1 MASVFNQRASLA
13 DFMRRPGEHI
23 GKNIPH
29 CSKAREVI
37 AISVP
42 VDGEVLDPTDARLAD
57 INQDTARGKMHA
69 SLLKIFSMLVD
80 NISKLS
86 SVITSESKLTSVEA
100 RPITPGRLRVADFV
114 DRFGKVMAFAV
125 GESPLSKGD
134 SAAIEEDMMDVDE
147 ESSTSAFDV
156 YFQHMNRAAASEAS
170 AEAPPVAQL
179 EPYTSS
185 NFLEGLSPT
194 DPTVEVYIE
203 MVYGSSADQSGK
215 DKAAAAAEN
224 HMNANTVHLAQ
235 YAMEVERHYE
245 TNADHAIPDLEAEL
259 DVERTVLSSAK
270 ELVEERKIDSEDIP
284 AGLGKRDDERL
295 QCVTLWF
302 LSNTLISSWSML
314 RRMVDASVSDLD
326 ASTTSNTLYA
336 VRKDYLAEVTSA
348 SRPEGAEEDAQSNS
362 ISAMLLA
369 CGQEQAAFEET
380 AAPAAS
386 RAGASRSNGPA
397 PRKKSDRVAPGA
409 QGNVCITV
417 PVLNALTNDYAV
429 GDDDRSS
436 KAQLFQ
442 AGSGLMSRETNGD
455 LDPSIMFSAL
465 DAVEHHGDNCH
476 PEQSISR
483 FMETDGG
490 TYFVGGIMERDPEGF
505 LYFHLPVPELAT
517 RISPTDLG
525 SDYLIHCDLPKS
537 TGELAPVLGTCHDL
551 VPHQTLASIHMPGVI
566 PSSAH
571 SKATRRFMNDMN
583 GRSSMSSVIEADPA
597 AASTAHSDERAAR
610 LKYDMKSRIYAAAGV
625 ARAPRASPDT
635 AEPVKDA
642 SKSVLTFDPR
652 VLMEHSALLQI
663 DPDIQIQGTRI
674 RKCVDAVSALA
685 QSSDCTPN
693 RKSMLVASVR
703 NWASERIFECAS
715 SKRNNSPSMRAI
727 YDRASVMARTGA
739 STSKPFTDDLPPI
752 SDFLARQTTAVA
764 DYFSSTEAYK
774 TVMFWVMLQACFRC
788 DGVKSRRQNPHAVGP
803 GGGGKGVIARVIKE
817 LCNAF
822 TDGDNNHNSTI
833 EFVDHFSEKAFQS
846 AEDPFG
852 HNNQI
857 IIIEE
862 TPQGKMKNKDEGG
875 GANALLKNLLTS
887 IRTNVRILMNDPAT
901 GTRRV
906 IIVKNWVNI
915 AFFLMS
921 NAKRTHDLE
930 KAFTDRA
937 ITIIM
942 GDKGGTHNDISRAMA
957 EDSFKSADPVTEEKR
972 EDIRLK
978 FKELQAAN
986 ALLENQLA
994 FGGLTPTDDAAT
1006 MGMLTSI
1013 FSIMSRD
1020 SAFFVDGRMLEN
1032 ICAMARM
1039 LCLAEFWVAEFT
1051 LPTGQFYGLP
1061 ITANRLRAAEWALTI
1076 KMHHTVT
1083 ALGFYAPLMFPQG
1096 QEAFRVG
1103 VMALLQRTIS
1113 NVCSNNNIDRPD
1125 DRAMQAAE
1133 ANAASGEGD
1142 AASDDFVDD
1151 ADLTGIT
1158 RVIAA
1163 ICQPRHLM
1171 FDQARAAKTREE
1183 IERAFELEYVIMP
1196 DATFESEIM
1205 AILKSKGG
1213 LEVRPSINAIRDLR
1227 HNLCSEMLKAKP
1239 RRLGT
1244 SAFEPIVEAT
1254 NRASMELPII
1264 KTADRGRYVCVL
1276 RAFLDQNSTGI
1287 RALERAMKIALNNA
1301 VTPPASYLFTPGI
1314 GSTFNTIVLGRG
1326 LGPDSVTMDDID
1338 IRVDA
1343 AGAPIGPVSAAAH
1356 RFPIIPNYLQKVA
1369 PADVTRPITHSVSRE
1384 ERQRLAAWV
1393 NITVAAENNAD
1404 VPQAET
1410 AAKPQAA
1417 AKPNDIASAA
1427 AEVSNRA
1434 KPSPSNED
1442 SLRQSSRWMNP
1453 DVATRAASAM
1463 LLCVSWDEL
1472 ARIRRAKRAHI
1483 NVPRAPLYEERIA
1496 TSMAHD
1502 WLSPDASISERDS
1515 ALSEKIWGY
1524 MDSIVNR
1531 ASPAG
1536 GSARVDNTALVLNA
1550 IDQNH
1555 LDELMHSLDGYE
1567 EEEGKKSVAEK
1578 EKRSASEAKK
1588 KKRNDLAAIAEKVDR
1603 PAAAARRPAGPH
1615 YAEPLPKA
1623 FSRTHIAIVHPADG
1637 LRDSR
1642 IDKRHLMVA
1651 SNPCWRSDIASS
1663 GVYNPVGEVPLW
1675 SLIPGCNS
1683 FEQYF
1688 ASIYS
1693 TPKDYHYRRLASDPA
1708 FGLRAAYP
1716 KSVVD
1721 SYDSRAAASSAAVT
1735 SGSIYVVRGESN
1747 RGLKRSA
1754 STMEAGSSASFANV
1768 LSKVGRSSASAMDA
1782 GSSASANG
1790 LSEKAKKRARILER
1804 CASANV

>member
-23 GKNIPH
+23 GENIPAY
-29 CSKAREVI
+29 SKTREVI
-37 AISVP
+37 AISIP

-57 INQDTARGKMHA
+57 INQDTSRGKMHA
-69 SLLKIFSMLVD
+69 SLLKVFSTLVE
-80 NISKLS
+80 NIAKLS
-86 SVITSESKLTSVEA
+86 SVITPESKLTSVDA
-100 RPITPGRLRVADFV
+100 RPVTPGRMRVDDFI
-114 DRFGKVMAFAV
+114 DRFGNVMAYAV
-125 GESPLSKGD
+125 GESPSSKND
-134 SAAIEEDMMDVDE
+134 AAAIEDAMMDVDG
-147 ESSTSAFDV
+147 ESSTSAFDMF
-156 YFQHMNRAAASEAS
+156 YQQMNRAAAPSAS
-170 AEAPPVAQL
+170 AEVPSAAAL
-179 EPYTSS
+179 EPYATS
-185 NFLEGLSPT
+185 NYLEGLSPT

-203 MVYGSSADQSGK
+203 MVYGSNADQSGK
-215 DKAAAAAEN
+215 DKAAAAAES

-235 YAMEVERHYE
+235 YAMEVEHHYE
-245 TNADHAIPDLEAEL
+245 TNPEHAIPALEEEL
-259 DVERTVLSSAK
+259 DIERTVLRSAK
-270 ELVEERKIDSEDIP
+270 ALMDERKIDSEDVP
-284 AGLGKRDDERL
+284 AGYGKRDDERL

-314 RRMVDASVSDLD
+314 RRMVDASASDLD
-326 ASTTSNTLYA
+326 SSTASNTLYA
-336 VRKDYLAEVTSA
+336 VRKDYLAEVTAA
-348 SRPEGAEEDAQSNS
+348 SRSEEPEEDAQSNS

-369 CGQEQAAFEET
+369 CGVEQAAFEET
-380 AAPAAS
+380 VTPAAS
-386 RAGASRSNGPA
+386 KAGGSRSGGPV

-409 QGNVCITV
+409 QNNVCITV
-417 PVLNALTNDYAV
+417 PVLNALSNDYSV

-436 KAQLFQ
+436 KARLFQ
-442 AGSGLMSRETNGD
+442 PGSGLMSRETNGD
-455 LDPSIMFSAL
+455 LDPTIMLSAL
-465 DAVEHHGDNCH
+465 DAVHHHGDNCH
-476 PEQSISR
+476 PDQSISR

-490 TYFVGGIMERDPEGF
+490 TYFIGGIMARDPDGF
-505 LYFHLPVPELAT
+505 LYFHLPVPQLAT
-517 RISPTDLG
+517 RISPTDLE
-525 SDYLIHCDLPKS
+525 SDYLINCDLPKN
-537 TGELAPVLGTCHDL
+537 TGSFAPVLGTCHDL
-551 VPHQTLASIHMPGVI
+551 IPHQTLASIHMPGVI
-566 PSSAH
+566 PSDAH

-583 GRSSMSSVIEADPA
+583 GRSSMSSVIEAIPP
-597 AASTAHSDERAAR
+597 AASTSYSAEHLAR
-610 LKYDMKSRIYAAAGV
+610 LKYNMKSRLYAAAGV
-625 ARAPRASPDT
+625 ARAPSTGPSATEPEKNAST
-635 AEPVKDA
+635 
-642 SKSVLTFDPR
+642 SVLTFDPR
-652 VLMEHSALLQI
+652 VLMENSALIQL

-674 RKCVDAVSALA
+674 RKCVNAVNALTQRSAC
-685 QSSDCTPN
+685 DPT
-693 RKSMLVASVR
+693 RKSLLMASVH

-727 YDRASVMARTGA
+727 YDRATMMSKTGA

-752 SDFLARQTTAVA
+752 SDFLARQTSEVA

-788 DGVKSRRQNPHAVGP
+788 DGAKSRRQNPHAVGP
-803 GGGGKGVIARVIKE
+803 GGGGKGVIARVIRE

-822 TDGDNNHNSTI
+822 TDGNNNHNSTI
-833 EFVDHFSEKAFQS
+833 EFIDHFSEKAFQS

-942 GDKGGTHNDISRAMA
+942 GDKGGTHNDISRAMT
-957 EDSFKSADPVTEEKR
+957 EDSFKAADPATEEKR

-994 FGGLTPTDDAAT
+994 FGGLTPTDDAAA
-1006 MGMLTSI
+1006 MGMLASI

-1039 LCLAEFWVAEFT
+1039 LCIAEFWVAEFT
-1051 LPTGQFYGLP
+1051 LPTGQFYGQT
-1061 ITANRLRAAEWALTI
+1061 ITASRLRAAEWSLTI

-1096 QEAFRVG
+1096 QEAFRTG

-1125 DRAMQAAE
+1125 DRALQAAE
-1133 ANAASGEGD
+1133 DDTIST
-1142 AASDDFVDD
+1142 DFVEETNL
-1151 ADLTGIT
+1151 AGIA

-1171 FDQARAAKTREE
+1171 HEQARAAKTREE

-1196 DATFESEIM
+1196 GATFESEIM
-1205 AILKSKGG
+1205 AILKSMGG

-1254 NRASMELPII
+1254 NRAPMELPII
-1264 KTADRGRYVCVL
+1264 KVADRGHYVCVL

-1287 RALERAMKIALNNA
+1287 HALTRAMKIALNNA
-1301 VTPPASYLFTPGI
+1301 VTPPAKYLFTPGV
-1314 GSTFNTIVLGRG
+1314 GSTFNTVVLGRG

-1338 IRVDA
+1338 VRVDA
-1343 AGAPIGPVSAAAH
+1343 AGVPIGPVSAAAH

-1369 PADVTRPITHSVSRE
+1369 PADVTAPITDDVTKE
-1384 ERQRLAAWV
+1384 ERQRLAAWA
-1393 NITVAAENNAD
+1393 NI
-1404 VPQAET
+1404 AET
-1410 AAKPQAA
+1410 AESDKEASQPDDAA
-1417 AKPNDIASAA
+1417 ARTNDLASAA
-1427 AEVSNRA
+1427 DNIPDHAGS
-1434 KPSPSNED
+1434 SSSSSSSNEAI
-1442 SLRQSSRWMNP
+1442 LRKSSRWVSP
-1453 DVATRAASAM
+1453 DTAARAANAM

-1472 ARIRRAKRAHI
+1472 ARIRRAKRAHM

-1502 WLSPDASISERDS
+1502 WLSPDAAISERDS
-1515 ALSEKIWGY
+1515 ALTKRIWGY
-1524 MDSIVNR
+1524 MDAIYRGSSSSDQRTSVN
-1531 ASPAG
+1531 
-1536 GSARVDNTALVLNA
+1536 DTALILDA
-1550 IDQNH
+1550 ADQTH
-1555 LDELMHSLDGYE
+1555 LDELMNSLDGYE
-1567 EEEGKKSVAEK
+1567 DEDVKMAEA
-1578 EKRSASEAKK
+1578 RSGSAAAE
-1588 KKRNDLAAIAEKVDR
+1588 KKRNDLAAASENIDA
-1603 PAAAARRPAGPH
+1603 PAATVQRPLRPR
-1615 YAEPLPKA
+1615 YAEPLPRA
-1623 FSRTHIAIVHPADG
+1623 FSRTHIAVVHPADG

-1651 SNPCWRSDIASS
+1651 NNPCWRSGVPSS
-1663 GVYNPVGEVPLW
+1663 GIYNPVGEVPLW
-1675 SLIPGCNS
+1675 RLIPGCES
-1683 FEQYF
+1683 FQQYLTE
-1688 ASIYS
+1688 IYS

-1708 FGLRAAYP
+1708 FGSRAPYP

-1721 SYDSRAAASSAAVT
+1721 SYDSRAAASTTEIT
-1735 SGSIYVVRGESN
+1735 SGSLYVVRGESN

-1754 STMEAGSSASFANV
+1754 SVMDAGSSASFAN
-1768 LSKVGRSSASAMDA
+1768 A
-1782 GSSASANG
+1782 
-1790 LSEKAKKRARILER
+1790 LSETAQKRARIMEK
-1804 CASANV
+1804 CASARL